1 MSKSAASIRVFVGF
15 AVRGSATV
23 AVVLLASST
32 LASVSACKKNVETNA
47 PAEAGVVEAGPPP
60 LAKVV
65 ESCDMISAHG
75 TCVDY
80 TKSDLAIHRTLCEG
94 FKGKFAEAACNLDNT
109 VGGCVLAD
117 GEIKRYYNGVASKDS
132 GFTVE
137 FAKKNCESDLLR
149 GRFIEVK
156 K

>member
-1 MSKSAASIRVFVGF
+1 MALAAPRTSALRPAL
-15 AVRGSATV
+15 A
-23 AVVLLASST
+23 VLLA
-32 LASVSACKKNVETNA
+32 LAATAACKKTTTDAKPVA
-47 PAEAGVVEAGPPP
+47 DAAVEAGPPP
-60 LAKVV
+60 LAKVL
-65 ESCDMISAHG
+65 ESCDMIAAHG

-94 FKGKFAEAACNLDNT
+94 FKGKFAETPCTAESAVGACALE
-109 VGGCVLAD
+109 D
-117 GEIKRYYNGVASKDS
+117 GEIKRYYSGVASKES

-137 FAKKNCESDLLR
+137 FAKKNCESDLLK